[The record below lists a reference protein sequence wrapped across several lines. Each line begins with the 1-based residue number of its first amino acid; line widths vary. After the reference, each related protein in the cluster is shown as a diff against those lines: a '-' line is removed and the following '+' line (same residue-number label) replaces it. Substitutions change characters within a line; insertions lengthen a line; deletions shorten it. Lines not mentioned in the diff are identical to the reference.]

1 MAQTNINIHMDE
13 DLKRDFDALC
23 SEMGLT
29 ITAAFTIFAKAVMK
43 KRAIPFEISAENI
56 FMHNATTT
64 DTVASMAGILNRYAN
79 PALIP
84 YEGEAWERA
93 VKEKYAAG

>member
-1 MAQTNINIHMDE
+1 MAQTNINIRMDE
-13 DLKRDFDALC
+13 DLKRDFGG
-23 SEMGLT
+23 SN
-29 ITAAFTIFAKAVMK
+29 FTCKT
-43 KRAIPFEISAENI
+43 
-56 FMHNATTT
+56 TTT
-64 DTVASMAGILNRYAN
+64 DTPESMAGILRGYAN